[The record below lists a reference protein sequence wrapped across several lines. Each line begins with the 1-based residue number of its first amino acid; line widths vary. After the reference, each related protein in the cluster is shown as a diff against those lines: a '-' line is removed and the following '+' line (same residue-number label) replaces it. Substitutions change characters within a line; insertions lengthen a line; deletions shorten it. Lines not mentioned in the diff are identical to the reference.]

1 MNLDRKTLLVLAA
14 AFAIG
19 YVLAQSAP
27 SPEPPAPDRPAL
39 RWLARAA
46 KNLLWIALV
55 AEKPPEQPS
64 HVVKARAV
72 GGDGYPILDN
82 AEGW

>member
-14 AFAIG
+14 ALAIG
-19 YVLAQSAP
+19 YFLAQPDP
-27 SPEPPAPDRPAL
+27 SPEPPATDRPAL

-46 KNLLWIALV
+46 KNFLWIALV
-55 AEKPPEQPS
+55 AEKPPGQPAQ
-64 HVVKARAV
+64 VVKARAV